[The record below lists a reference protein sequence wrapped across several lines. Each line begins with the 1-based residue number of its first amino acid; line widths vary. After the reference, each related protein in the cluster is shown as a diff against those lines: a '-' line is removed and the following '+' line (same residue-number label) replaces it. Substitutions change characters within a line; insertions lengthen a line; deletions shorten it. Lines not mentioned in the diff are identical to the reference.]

1 VSARARLAT
10 LHVGAMPFP
19 TSQGTQA
26 AVRAMVAALAKAG
39 RETHL
44 LTYGHGDGM
53 PLELTVPWHRLR
65 AWPPVRSLRSGPSF
79 GKVALDVQLVP
90 ALRRL
95 HRKLGRP
102 VVIAHHVEACAAALA
117 AGTRPLLFVAHT
129 ALGPELPAYLRWLPS
144 APLRWMGNAF
154 EGRLV
159 RGACAT
165 AAIAPALAEYLD
177 DAHDVRA
184 HRLTMPWPVPDP
196 IRPGE
201 RERAR
206 ADLRL
211 RPDDAVGL
219 YAGNLDRYQGW
230 ESLVEAVV
238 RLQTPLPQARL
249 LVATA
254 SDARSLWSRAR
265 AAGVAHLVRVVRFEG
280 EAQRRAVH
288 AAADLALVPRRTPG
302 GLPIKLLEALA
313 RGLPTV
319 AARRGTAGLPVG
331 SAARVL
337 DDHAPGAWATAWRSL
352 CADPCA
358 ARELGARGR
367 RYMEAHHGDH
377 AFLDSFDA
385 ALDGLTPVIKKGE
398 CRPS

>member
-1 VSARARLAT
+1 VSARARPAT

-26 AVRAMVAALAKAG
+26 AVRAVVAALAKAG

-44 LTYGHGDGM
+44 LTYGHGDGV
-53 PLELTVPWHRLR
+53 PLELTVSWHRLH
-65 AWPPVRSLRSGPSF
+65 AVPPVRSLRSGPSL

-129 ALGPELPAYLRWLPS
+129 ALGPELPAYFRGLPS
-144 APLRWMGNAF
+144 APLRWVGNAL

-177 DAHDVRA
+177 DAHDARV
-184 HRLTMPWPVPDP
+184 HRLTMPWPLPDA
-196 IRPGE
+196 IGPGE

-206 ADLRL
+206 TVFCL

-230 ESLVEAVV
+230 EHLVETVAH
-238 RLQTPLPQARL
+238 LQTTLPRARL

-254 SDARSLWSRAR
+254 SDARAVWSRAR
-265 AAGVAHLVRVVRFEG
+265 ATGVAHLVRVVRFEG

-302 GLPIKLLEALA
+302 GLPIKLLDALA

-331 SAARVL
+331 EVARVM
-337 DDHAPGAWATAWRSL
+337 DDDAPGAWAAAWRSV
-352 CADPCA
+352 CADPRE
-358 ARELGARGR
+358 ARDLGARGR
-367 RYMEAHHGDH
+367 RYMEAHHGIQ
-377 AFLDSFDA
+377 AFLESFDA
-385 ALDGLTPVIKKGE
+385 ALDGLAPVIMKGE
-398 CRPS
+398 WRPS

>member
-1 VSARARLAT
+1 
-10 LHVGAMPFP
+10 MPFP

-26 AVRAMVAALAKAG
+26 AVRAMVAALAKAD

-44 LTYGHGDGM
+44 LTYGHGDAV
-53 PLELTVPWHRLR
+53 PLELAIPWHRLR
-65 AWPPVRSLRSGPSF
+65 AVPPVRSLRSGPSL

-95 HRKLGRP
+95 HRELGRP

-129 ALGPELPAYLRWLPS
+129 ALGPELPAYFRWLPS
-144 APLRWMGNAF
+144 APLRWMGDAF
-154 EGRLV
+154 EGRLL
-159 RGACAT
+159 RSACAT

-177 DAHDVRA
+177 DIHHAGV
-184 HRLTMPWPVPDP
+184 HRLTIPWPLPGA

-206 ADLRL
+206 ADLHL
-211 RPDDAVGL
+211 GPDDAVGL

-230 ESLVEAVV
+230 ESLLGAVA
-238 RLQTPLPQARL
+238 RLRATLPQARL

-254 SDARSLWSRAR
+254 SDARAVWSRAR

-302 GLPIKLLEALA
+302 GLPIKLLDALA

-319 AARRGTAGLPVG
+319 TAHRGIAGLPVG
-331 SAARVL
+331 NAARVM
-337 DDHAPGAWATAWRSL
+337 DDDAPDAWAAEWRSL
-352 CADPCA
+352 CAEPRA
-358 ARELGARGR
+358 ARELGAQGR
-367 RYMEAHHGDH
+367 RYVEAHHGVQ

-385 ALDGLTPVIKKGE
+385 ALDGLAPVIKKRE